1 MLMSEAFMRVP
12 RLTIG
17 LVTANIHLGVGAT
30 LWSGALDAAQRHD
43 VNLICFPGGEV
54 GTTDRPRNS
63 VYDLVGPELLDGLI
77 CWASTLGLP
86 DAHPPA
92 VRLARRFGR
101 LPMVSLNGAIGAE
114 RPLTLDSYRGMC
126 TAISHLIEVHGR
138 RRLAFIRGTVANPVI
153 VERYRAY
160 TDTLARHRI
169 PLDRTLISAPVDF
182 HAEAGASAMRVLL
195 DARALRPGHDF
206 DGVVACSDFLAADA
220 LRMLSERGVHV
231 PDDIAVIG
239 VNDSPEARLADPPLT
254 SVSMP
259 FAELGELAVETL
271 VARLRGSATTS
282 VPSPASTLVVR
293 RSCGCPGTLLAEADD
308 PEDPG
313 VDRLAVL
320 WSAVNGLPA
329 GGVPVECRERLSASF
344 LTALGDRDRT
354 DQEAGSAFL
363 RDVDQLVGAWAV
375 GGDDTDAWDALLL
388 AMHRL
393 AMRHVTGPVRARA
406 ERLVGRARLIVAEAG
421 RRALEF
427 ERWQAEQ
434 TARRLRDLGNVLSS
448 AVDMPALTEALDRQ
462 LPVLGVPSW
471 QLFAAPTPS
480 AVVPSAV
487 LPADR
492 RFSMVAEPL
501 YVRDERLGVAL
512 FEVGPRSGAVYRAL
526 ADQVSAT
533 MKEIMLFDEVREAR
547 DLAERADRVKTRL
560 LSSVSDEL
568 RAPVQDIRHRVG
580 EALRSVEEMAG
591 APPALVD
598 NLKEIQISAEHQLGV
613 VSDLLDLSKAEIDTL
628 DLELE
633 LVDPGLLLEEVFR
646 HTVSDRL
653 PLIQADRR
661 RLRQALV
668 ALHGCAVRLADDTGP
683 VVVEADVRPPHLRI
697 RLSRAGAV
705 PGPDALDAG
714 MALPI
719 TRRLLTL
726 HDGSL
731 RFEAGQGRFTFHV
744 TLPLPSPHGP
754 PEAGPGRVLVV
765 GEPVAAGELE
775 DNPPAAVA
783 WEVTGSR
790 PEEWSLIRHLHD
802 HPLLRRTPFLL
813 YGDVIA
819 RNLDEAITALRP
831 AEFAGPV
838 VLADADP
845 VAQATYRRIV
855 TAVCPGQVVLEAAD
869 GTSALAALGEDVP
882 SLVIVSQTLP
892 DMDGFDLLDRL
903 HGGTAVPAI
912 ILSGPSVT
920 ADDVQ
925 RAEPYGRAVLLGR
938 GILSE
943 TETAALLT
951 RLLEPR
957 EALPQRTS
965 VLVKHAIAYLHQHY
979 HHQITRRQVAKAAGM
994 SEDYLSRMFHRALRI
1009 SPWDYLNRLRIQR
1022 AKERL
1027 RESDDSIQAVAR
1039 RVGFHDR
1046 AYFSRTFRKLAG
1058 VPPQVYRAS
1067 V

>member
-1 MLMSEAFMRVP
+1 
-12 RLTIG
+12 
-17 LVTANIHLGVGAT
+17 
-30 LWSGALDAAQRHD
+30 
-43 VNLICFPGGEV
+43 
-54 GTTDRPRNS
+54 
-63 VYDLVGPELLDGLI
+63 
-77 CWASTLGLP
+77 
-86 DAHPPA
+86 
-92 VRLARRFGR
+92 
-101 LPMVSLNGAIGAE
+101 
-114 RPLTLDSYRGMC
+114 
-126 TAISHLIEVHGR
+126 
-138 RRLAFIRGTVANPVI
+138 
-153 VERYRAY
+153 
-160 TDTLARHRI
+160 
-169 PLDRTLISAPVDF
+169 
-182 HAEAGASAMRVLL
+182 
-195 DARALRPGHDF
+195 
-206 DGVVACSDFLAADA
+206 
-220 LRMLSERGVHV
+220 
-231 PDDIAVIG
+231 
-239 VNDSPEARLADPPLT
+239 
-254 SVSMP
+254 
-259 FAELGELAVETL
+259 
-271 VARLRGSATTS
+271 
-282 VPSPASTLVVR
+282 
-293 RSCGCPGTLLAEADD
+293 
-308 PEDPG
+308 
-313 VDRLAVL
+313 
-320 WSAVNGLPA
+320 
-329 GGVPVECRERLSASF
+329 
-344 LTALGDRDRT
+344 
-354 DQEAGSAFL
+354 
-363 RDVDQLVGAWAV
+363 
-375 GGDDTDAWDALLL
+375 
-388 AMHRL
+388 
-393 AMRHVTGPVRARA
+393 
-406 ERLVGRARLIVAEAG
+406 
-421 RRALEF
+421 
-427 ERWQAEQ
+427 
-434 TARRLRDLGNVLSS
+434 
-448 AVDMPALTEALDRQ
+448 
-462 LPVLGVPSW
+462 
-471 QLFAAPTPS
+471 
-480 AVVPSAV
+480 
-487 LPADR
+487 
-492 RFSMVAEPL
+492 
-501 YVRDERLGVAL
+501 
-512 FEVGPRSGAVYRAL
+512 
-526 ADQVSAT
+526 
-533 MKEIMLFDEVREAR
+533 
-547 DLAERADRVKTRL
+547 
-560 LSSVSDEL
+560 
-568 RAPVQDIRHRVG
+568 
-580 EALRSVEEMAG
+580 
-591 APPALVD
+591 
-598 NLKEIQISAEHQLGV
+598 
-613 VSDLLDLSKAEIDTL
+613 
-628 DLELE
+628 
-633 LVDPGLLLEEVFR
+633 
-646 HTVSDRL
+646 
-653 PLIQADRR
+653 
-661 RLRQALV
+661 
-668 ALHGCAVRLADDTGP
+668 
-683 VVVEADVRPPHLRI
+683 
-697 RLSRAGAV
+697 
-705 PGPDALDAG
+705 
-714 MALPI
+714 
-719 TRRLLTL
+719 
-726 HDGSL
+726 
-731 RFEAGQGRFTFHV
+731 
-744 TLPLPSPHGP
+744 
-754 PEAGPGRVLVV
+754 VLVV